1 VTEGI
6 TGQAGQISKDIEF
19 GKGTS
24 CPVPVRGIDFFNNPP
39 TALGS
44 QVGGQHYQ
52 DMAVPPFVFLRQ
64 NNVPH
69 AEGEIIY
76 HVLRHRSKYGRKD
89 LEKAMHWIQLII
101 ESEYAE
107 AKDSPC
113 TPPPPPVS
121 SSSDC

>member
-1 VTEGI
+1 MTKGI
-6 TGQAGQISKDIEF
+6 APS
-19 GKGTS
+19 
-24 CPVPVRGIDFFNNPP
+24 GIDFFNNPP

-44 QVGGQHYQ
+44 QVGGHHYQ
-52 DMAVPPFVFLRQ
+52 DMAVQPFEFLRQ